1 MIESRNDV
9 TWTYS
14 SVESGGEWGW
24 YGTEEMKKK
33 DRQERELKENMLNLA
48 VRKNWWKLVQSVESI
63 RHNPNDGVAIFSL
76 GVALQSLIDLSL
88 EFGDRRVE
96 EALPAEQ
103 RDLFGMI
110 LFGGED
116 LAATALE
123 EGTRLY
129 DDWEFPSSDAVFHLV
144 QEVAFGKPKK

>member
-1 MIESRNDV
+1 
-9 TWTYS
+9 
-14 SVESGGEWGW
+14 
-24 YGTEEMKKK
+24 MKKK
-33 DRQERELKENMLNLA
+33 DRQERELKENMINLA
-48 VRKNWWKLVQSVESI
+48 VRKNWWKLVQGVESI
-63 RHNPNDGVAIFSL
+63 RDDLDNNVAIFNL

-96 EALPAEQ
+96 EALPPEQ

>member
-1 MIESRNDV
+1 
-9 TWTYS
+9 
-14 SVESGGEWGW
+14 
-24 YGTEEMKKK
+24 MKRK
-33 DRQERELKENMLNLA
+33 DHQELELKENMINLA

-129 DDWEFPSSDAVFHLV
+129 DDWEFPSSDEVFHLV
-144 QEVAFGKPKK
+144 QEAAFGKPEK